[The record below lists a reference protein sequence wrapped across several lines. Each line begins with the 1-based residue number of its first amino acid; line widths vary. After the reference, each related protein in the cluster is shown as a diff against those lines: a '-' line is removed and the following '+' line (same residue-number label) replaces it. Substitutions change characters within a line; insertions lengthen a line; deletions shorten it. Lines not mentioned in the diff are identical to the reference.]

1 MLQQVKRFSTSP
13 NVIDTGL
20 IILTVST
27 VRVSIA
33 TFVSGAGLR
42 VEIELSENSL
52 HFFVW
57 NNKYRIRTY
66 TKYPIKYLELVFL
79 STNVETTVLSTL
91 TSQRCIGFF
100 AA

>member
-13 NVIDTGL
+13 NVVDTGL

-42 VEIELSENSL
+42 VEIELSGNSL
-52 HFFVW
+52 HFF
-57 NNKYRIRTY
+57 
-66 TKYPIKYLELVFL
+66 F
-79 STNVETTVLSTL
+79 
-91 TSQRCIGFF
+91 
-100 AA
+100 